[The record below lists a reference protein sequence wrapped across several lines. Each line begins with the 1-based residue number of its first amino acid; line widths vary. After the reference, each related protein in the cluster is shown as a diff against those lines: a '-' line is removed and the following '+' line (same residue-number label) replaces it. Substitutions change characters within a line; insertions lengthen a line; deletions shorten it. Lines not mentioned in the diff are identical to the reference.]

1 MASALEEAACVE
13 PLSKNV
19 QRSRWFNLA
28 QRMSQG
34 SVIASESRIQPSKDS
49 CFFLIPIS
57 HLVLCWNL
65 TNLYFRLSP
74 DDGARALY
82 SRKRTLQAAC
92 SGLRKSADSFLGS
105 CR

>member
-28 QRMSQG
+28 HRMSQE

-49 CFFLIPIS
+49 LLFLNSYFAFGPLLEFNQ
-57 HLVLCWNL
+57 LV
-65 TNLYFRLSP
+65 FSPLS
-74 DDGARALY
+74 R
-82 SRKRTLQAAC
+82 
-92 SGLRKSADSFLGS
+92 
-105 CR
+105 